1 MSDQDFE
8 PEPFTGD
15 EEETTPVSADTL
27 LSAVAR
33 FQESFTRHSA
43 LQPLIKAING
53 MPDSAPF
60 PVDVRSVKIDYR
72 GPDSKIVTADLSNIY
87 NVGDI
92 ADLFS
97 KEVERLV
104 DNMVQELG
112 VISQTAAALQAICQS
127 AQYAARMRQN
137 NFMP

>member
-1 MSDQDFE
+1 MNESEFE
-8 PEPFTGD
+8 PEPFDSGD
-15 EEETTPVSADTL
+15 EEADAVSVDTL
-27 LSAVAR
+27 LSAFNR
-33 FQESFTRHSA
+33 FQESYTRHSS

-72 GPDSKIVTADLSNIY
+72 GPDSKIMTADLSNIY
-87 NVGDI
+87 NVGDV
-92 ADLFS
+92 AELFS

-104 DNMVQELG
+104 DNMVRELG
-112 VISQTAAALQAICQS
+112 VISQVSAALQAICQS